1 MKKEEKR
8 DLVDKETKRRLRK
21 KKLEKVKHEVKKG
34 ALLIGIGFIG
44 GLAYYK
50 YLIEEPKTVYVEKPI
65 VINKDEPKEEI
76 CGYDETT
83 CKIKKVAEEK
93 GIDWKIAVA
102 ISKHET
108 GEYTSYAFKELH
120 NPGGMMYWNGKKM
133 VLKTFTT
140 TDDGINA
147 FVDNLKKNYFDMG
160 LKTIEQI
167 GNKYCPVG
175 VNDNGLNQY
184 WIPKVTY
191 FYNEL
196 NQK

>member
-1 MKKEEKR
+1 MKKEIKKGVEVENK
-8 DLVDKETKRRLRK
+8 KRLRK
-21 KKLEKVKHEVKKG
+21 RKLDKIKHEVKKG
-34 ALLIGIGFIG
+34 TILIAIGFIG
-44 GLAYYK
+44 GLVYYK
-50 YLIEEPKTVYVEKPI
+50 ELIEKPKVVYLEKPI
-65 VINKDEPKEEI
+65 IVDKEKPKEET

-83 CKIKKVAEEK
+83 CKIKKVAEEN

-108 GEYTSYAFKELH
+108 GVYTSKAFKELH
-120 NPGGMMYWNGKKM
+120 NVGGMMYWNGKQM
-133 VLKTFTT
+133 ALKTFTT

-147 FVDNLKKNYFDMG
+147 FVSNLKKNYFDKG
-160 LKTIEQI
+160 LTTIEQI

-175 VNDNGLNQY
+175 TNDNGLNQY

>member
-8 DLVDKETKRRLRK
+8 DLVDKEAK
-21 KKLEKVKHEVKKG
+21 KKLRKRKFEKVKKEVKKG
-34 ALLIGIGFIG
+34 FILILIGFIG
-44 GLAYYK
+44 GIVYYK
-50 YLIEEPKTVYVEKPI
+50 ILIEEPKTIYVEKPI
-65 VINKDEPKEEI
+65 LIKEEKQEEV
-76 CGYDETT
+76 CGYDEVT

-108 GEYTSYAFKELH
+108 GNYTSYAFKELH